1 MPTYPPTSM
10 PASRS
15 RRQAFLRLGPSAI
28 VAAVVATSLAA
39 SGIPAVSAAPVQV
52 MTSTVPSGAY
62 AVLKVISTGTG
73 ARDVAVNDAD
83 DTVYVSN
90 TLANTLSII
99 SSTSGPTVLRTIP
112 VGSAPRGVAVH
123 QSDDTVYVA
132 NTSSDSL
139 SAINGRNVDD
149 SRAVRV
155 GSSPQGVA
163 INLAD
168 DTVYVTNSSS
178 SSVWA
183 LRGSSLDDSVAV
195 AVGLAPE
202 SVAVDQGD
210 DTVYVT
216 NSGNP
221 GTLSVLSG
229 RTLAVSGTVTL
240 GDAPAGVAVDNF
252 DDTIYVARGFGSS
265 IAIVRGRTLVST
277 SLGVGSGPLDVAVD
291 QSDDTVYVSNY
302 NNDHVSVING
312 RTPDDSVAITV
323 GSTPAGIA
331 VDQAGINAGL
341 AYVTRFLGN
350 TLTVIGRAT
359 PSASPSSGQAG
370 ATVTVALTVPNLAS
384 GFVMDDSTVQSV
396 SFGGVLGTGLTAG
409 AGDTWS
415 VTVPAGSG
423 AVPITVSLKGG
434 QTATAGSFSFVSPTP
449 PPVYPPSSPLGVA
462 AESGD
467 ASADVSWVPPTSAG
481 SFPISTYQATAAPGG
496 ATCLVA
502 APATSCRITGLTN
515 GVAYTATVRA
525 LNGAGWG
532 ADSTPSAQFTPGS
545 PAIVISGARGTVR
558 GKPGIIVT
566 GVSTGLAKEAVLRPW
581 FRFAGAKADTE
592 GVAVIRVAEDG
603 NFTWKRSTGKTI
615 YVTVKTSDATVV
627 SNRIVIRR

>member
-1 MPTYPPTSM
+1 M
-10 PASRS
+10 
-15 RRQAFLRLGPSAI
+15 

-39 SGIPAVSAAPVQV
+39 SGITAVSAAPVQV
-52 MTSTVPSGAY
+52 MTSTSPSGAY

-99 SSTSGPTVLRTIP
+99 SSTTGPTVLRTIP

-123 QSDDTVYVA
+123 QVDDTVYVV
-132 NTSSDSL
+132 NTSSNSM

-149 SRAVRV
+149 SRVVPV
-155 GSSPQGVA
+155 GAGPQGVA
-163 INLAD
+163 INVAD
-168 DTVYVTNSSS
+168 DTVYVANSSS
-178 SSVWA
+178 SSLWA
-183 LRGSSLDDSVAV
+183 LRGASLDDSVAV
-195 AVGLAPE
+195 GVGLAPE

-229 RTLAVSGTVTL
+229 RPLAVTSTVTV
-240 GDAPAGVAVDNF
+240 GQAPAGVAVDNA

-265 IAIVRGRTLVST
+265 IAVVPGRSLVAS
-277 SLGVGSGPLDVAVD
+277 SVGVGSGPLDVAVD
-291 QSDDTVYVSNY
+291 QSDDTIYVSNY
-302 NNDHVSVING
+302 NNDYVSVING
-312 RTPDDSVAITV
+312 RNADDSVAITV

-341 AYVTRFLGN
+341 AYVTRFMGN

-359 PSASPSSGQAG
+359 PSASPSSGQAA
-370 ATVTVALTVPNLAS
+370 ATVTIALTVPHLAP
-384 GFVMDDSTVQSV
+384 GFVMDDTTVQSV
-396 SFGGVLGTGLTAG
+396 SFGGVPGTGLVAG

-423 AVPITVSLKGG
+423 TVPITVSLNGG
-434 QTATAGSFSFVSPTP
+434 QTAGAGSFTYVSPTP
-449 PPVYPPSSPLGVA
+449 PPVFPPSAPLGVTA
-462 AESGD
+462 VSSD
-467 ASADVSWVPPTSAG
+467 SSADISWVPPTSAG
-481 SFPISTYQATAAPGG
+481 SYPISTYQATAAPGG

-532 ADSTPSAQFTPGS
+532 PESSPSAQFTPGIPS
-545 PAIVISGARGTVR
+545 IVISGTRGTVR

-566 GVSTGLAKEAVLRPW
+566 GVSTGLAKDAVLRPW

-592 GVAVIRVAEDG
+592 GVAVIRVGEDG
-603 NFTWKRSTGKTI
+603 SFTWKRSTGKTI